1 MPVIRFGQFDQVQ
14 KYLTA
19 TRLIIAPYV
28 WVMNGKFWDGL
39 SAHDKELVDDA
50 ARAAIIANR
59 GFNRI
64 LEASE
69 RGLPA
74 LKQRMEIYSP
84 TDAELS
90 AFRQASEPAVRA
102 YIEKNFGAEGL
113 DLLNALAAALDQAKQ

>member
-1 MPVIRFGQFDQVQ
+1 M
-14 KYLTA
+14 
-19 TRLIIAPYV
+19 
-28 WVMNGKFWDGL
+28 
-39 SAHDKELVDDA
+39 
-50 ARAAIIANR
+50 
-59 GFNRI
+59 
-64 LEASE
+64 
-69 RGLPA
+69 PA